1 MKEKR
6 CRVIKKYESPYT
18 DPFLITKG
26 EMLSISEK
34 DSEWSGWIWCT
45 KKNGISRWVPESYL
59 KIEGNSGKANQDYNA
74 TELSVNFGEELFI
87 EQEEAEWYWVT
98 NQQGK
103 SGWVPIKNVQIIN

>member
-59 KIEGNSGKANQDYNA
+59 EIEGNSGKANQDYKA
-74 TELSVNFGEELFI
+74 TELSVNVGEELFI

-103 SGWVPIKNVQIIN
+103 SGWVPIKNVQLIM

>member
-26 EMLSISEK
+26 EILSISEK

-59 KIEGNSGKANQDYNA
+59 EIEGNSGKANQDYNA
-74 TELSVNFGEELFI
+74 TELSVNVGEELFI
-87 EQEEAEWYWVT
+87 EQEEAGWYWVT

-103 SGWVPIKNVQIIN
+103 SGWVQIKNVQLIM